1 MGVPVV
7 TLLGRHFVDRVA
19 SSIVTHAG
27 FPELVTKDKKS
38 YVNLAKKLAQDVSAL
53 NRMRLS
59 MRDQLH
65 DSSLCDGEGYANEI
79 ESALRDMWAQ
89 WCRKNITTSGL

>member
-27 FPELVTKDKKS
+27 FPELVTKDKKA
-38 YVNLAKKLAQDVSAL
+38 YLNLAEKLAGDVSAL

-65 DSSLCDGEGYANEI
+65 KSSLCDGEGYANSVEGAFRRHVG
-79 ESALRDMWAQ
+79 SMVQ
-89 WCRKNITTSGL
+89 K

>member
-27 FPELVTKDKKS
+27 FPELVAKDNET
-38 YVNLAKKLAQDVSAL
+38 YLNLAKQLASDINGL
-53 NRMRLS
+53 NLMRLS

-65 DSSLCDGEGYANEI
+65 GSPLCDGVSYASEV
-79 ESALRDMWAQ
+79 EKALRNMWIK
-89 WCRKNITTSGL
+89 WCRSE